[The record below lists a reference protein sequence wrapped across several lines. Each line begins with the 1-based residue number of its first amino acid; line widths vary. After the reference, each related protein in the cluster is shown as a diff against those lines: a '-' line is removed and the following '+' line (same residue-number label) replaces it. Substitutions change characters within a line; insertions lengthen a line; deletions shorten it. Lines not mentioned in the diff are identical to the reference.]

1 MMCGYPEL
9 RFLLFIFAGS
19 VTSLPAVS
27 TLRPDLILVRMDGEP
42 SLILVAAMDMMEER
56 KGEDVNRP
64 GRPVV
69 RPRGEVSS
77 VNRKDSEPTEQ
88 FKDNNPTTKPLRRMI
103 SRAQN
108 SKIKRRHQ
116 VRNRVRRKRKHEN
129 QTKKGDNEDS
139 TKAAMVRPSRLRVS
153 RNLNLRTRRKI
164 KPLDRGRNNI
174 KVKDPEETTPSLKL
188 NFELENDVKEMNVS
202 EELPVESS
210 TEAETESPMQD
221 PTTMVAEPTQPENYV
236 KRVQLEE
243 LNSDIDQINEEAL
256 IENTE
261 IALQPKIAS
270 H

>member
-1 MMCGYPEL
+1 
-9 RFLLFIFAGS
+9 
-19 VTSLPAVS
+19 
-27 TLRPDLILVRMDGEP
+27 
-42 SLILVAAMDMMEER
+42 MEER
-56 KGEDVNRP
+56 KGEEVNRP

-88 FKDNNPTTKPLRRMI
+88 FKDNKPLRTMI

-129 QTKKGDNEDS
+129 QTKKGDNVDS

-221 PTTMVAEPTQPENYV
+221 PTTMVSEHTQPENDV

>member
-1 MMCGYPEL
+1 MCGYPEL

-42 SLILVAAMDMMEER
+42 SPILVAAMDMMEER
-56 KGEDVNRP
+56 KGEEVNRP

-116 VRNRVRRKRKHEN
+116 VRTRVRRKRKHEN
-129 QTKKGDNEDS
+129 QTKKGDNVDS

-164 KPLDRGRNNI
+164 KPLDRGRNYI

-221 PTTMVAEPTQPENYV
+221 PTTMVAEPTQPENDV

>member
-1 MMCGYPEL
+1 
-9 RFLLFIFAGS
+9 
-19 VTSLPAVS
+19 
-27 TLRPDLILVRMDGEP
+27 
-42 SLILVAAMDMMEER
+42 MMEER

-88 FKDNNPTTKPLRRMI
+88 FKDNKPLRTMI

-116 VRNRVRRKRKHEN
+116 VRTRVRRKRKHEN
-129 QTKKGDNEDS
+129 QTKKGDNVDS
-139 TKAAMVRPSRLRVS
+139 TKATMVRPSRLRGS

-164 KPLDRGRNNI
+164 KPLDTGRNYI

-221 PTTMVAEPTQPENYV
+221 PTTMVAEPTQPENDV
-236 KRVQLEE
+236 KRVQFEE
-243 LNSDIDQINEEAL
+243 LNCDIDQINEEAL